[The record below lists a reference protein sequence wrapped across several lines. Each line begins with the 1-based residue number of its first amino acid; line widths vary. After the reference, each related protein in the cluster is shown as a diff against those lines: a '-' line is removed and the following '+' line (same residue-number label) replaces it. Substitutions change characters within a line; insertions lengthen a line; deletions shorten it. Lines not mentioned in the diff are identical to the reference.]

1 MLTVLT
7 DQNAG
12 GSLAGLLF
20 FKTDARPDA
29 AAGIYFTVHFPEI
42 IRRRI

>member
-12 GSLAGLLF
+12 GFLAGLLF
-20 FKTDARPDA
+20 YFLQHQSLLT
-29 AAGIYFTVHFPEI
+29 GIYVFKMTFVPEALS
-42 IRRRI
+42 